1 MWGERGQ
8 GRARDRASSPNTA
21 VSEAVMVETDEAVT
35 GALDLL
41 HAEVEPFG
49 RSVRGSRSMVGE
61 DL

>member
-1 MWGERGQ
+1 MKQ
-8 GRARDRASSPNTA
+8 H
-21 VSEAVMVETDEAVT
+21 SEAVMVETDEAVT

-41 HAEVEPFG
+41 HAKVEPFG

>member
-1 MWGERGQ
+1 MKQ
-8 GRARDRASSPNTA
+8 HSKP
-21 VSEAVMVETDEAVT
+21 VMIETDEAVA

>member
-1 MWGERGQ
+1 VVTFSTNDARGLSI
-8 GRARDRASSPNTA
+8 GIIAEAL
-21 VSEAVMVETDEAVT
+21 EAVPTT
-35 GALDLL
+35 LDLL

>member
-1 MWGERGQ
+1 MI
-8 GRARDRASSPNTA
+8 
-21 VSEAVMVETDEAVT
+21 ETDEAVA

-41 HAEVEPFG
+41 HAKVEPFS